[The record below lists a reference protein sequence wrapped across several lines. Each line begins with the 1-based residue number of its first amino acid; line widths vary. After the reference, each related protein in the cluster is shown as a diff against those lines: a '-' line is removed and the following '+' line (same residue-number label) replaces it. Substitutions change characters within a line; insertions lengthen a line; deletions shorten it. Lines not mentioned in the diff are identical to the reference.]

1 MRCVDQAGLE
11 RRDPPASALSA
22 GIEGACHRLQQ
33 ENCLRSKVL
42 VGVLRMTVNTAVWLV
57 SSPLPEIPFDKVL
70 LPGGG
75 LAELSRE
82 VVKTAPIPSGAVS
95 LAFPNFELF
104 FFFFKFWR

>member
-1 MRCVDQAGLE
+1 
-11 RRDPPASALSA
+11 
-22 GIEGACHRLQQ
+22 
-33 ENCLRSKVL
+33 
-42 VGVLRMTVNTAVWLV
+42 MTVNTAVWLV

-104 FFFFKFWR
+104 FFLQILEVKLALKFLWQRVKLAPNE